1 MTSTVRVRDELQHAI
16 LEGVLQPGERLRAEA
31 LAQRFGTS
39 RTPVRE
45 ALLQLEAQGLVE
57 VEPNRGAVVKAFDAA
72 DLLDLYELRALLEPA
87 AAARAATRIE
97 PDEIEQLQALTDE
110 DASPERQ
117 MASNEQFHRIIVEA
131 ARSPR
136 LTAAMRLQSIR
147 VDMRHR

>member
-1 MTSTVRVRDELQHAI
+1 MTSTVRVRDELQHAL

-72 DLLDLYELRALLEPA
+72 DLLDLYALRALLEPA
-87 AAARAATRIE
+87 AAARAATRIDDDGIARLTE
-97 PDEIEQLQALTDE
+97 LTDE
-110 DASPERQ
+110 DAAPERQ
-117 MASNEQFHRIIVEA
+117 MASN
-131 ARSPR
+131 
-136 LTAAMRLQSIR
+136 
-147 VDMRHR
+147 